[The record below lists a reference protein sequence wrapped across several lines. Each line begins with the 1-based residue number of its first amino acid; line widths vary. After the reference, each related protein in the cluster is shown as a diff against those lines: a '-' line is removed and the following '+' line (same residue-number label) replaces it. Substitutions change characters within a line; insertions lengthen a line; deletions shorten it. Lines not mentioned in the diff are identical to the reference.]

1 MKTSVKIHSKRIYAG
16 NAVVSLRIEGMK
28 ITASLKKDLAA
39 YSKGD
44 VTINQLI
51 QATKSK
57 YVSV

>member
-1 MKTSVKIHSKRIYAG
+1 MKTNVKIHSKRIYAG

>member
-1 MKTSVKIHSKRIYAG
+1 MKANIKIHSKKVYAG

-28 ITASLKKDLAA
+28 VTASLRKDLAA
-39 YSKGD
+39 YTKGD

>member
-1 MKTSVKIHSKRIYAG
+1 MKANIKIHSKKVYAG
-16 NAVVSLRIEGMK
+16 NAAVSLRIEGMR

-39 YSKGD
+39 YAKGD